1 MEMVA
6 QWKSARTAFG
16 RLGVQ
21 VFLISTHMG
30 AVAQW
35 KSRGL
40 INSGGGSNP
49 PSPHLFVGNRQL
61 LGILPL
67 KFDFPSFPNF
77 MGTVA
82 QWRSMG
88 PKPKVGGSTPPSLHT
103 FTRKR

>member
-6 QWKSARTAFG
+6 QWKSARPTVW

-21 VFLISTHMG
+21 VSLISTPMG

-35 KSRGL
+35 KSGGL

-82 QWRSMG
+82 
-88 PKPKVGGSTPPSLHT
+88 
-103 FTRKR
+103 

>member
-21 VFLISTHMG
+21 VSLISTPMG
-30 AVAQW
+30 TVAQW
-35 KSRGL
+35 KSGGL

-67 KFDFPSFPNF
+67 RVRFSIISTS

-82 QWRSMG
+82 
-88 PKPKVGGSTPPSLHT
+88 
-103 FTRKR
+103 

>member
-6 QWKSARTAFG
+6 QWKSARPTVW

-21 VFLISTHMG
+21 VSLISTPMG

-35 KSRGL
+35 KSGGL

-67 KFDFPSFPNF
+67 KFDFPSFPHF
-77 MGTVA
+77 MGAVA

-88 PKPKVGGSTPPSLHT
+88 PNPKVGGSTPPSLHT

>member
-6 QWKSARTAFG
+6 QRKSARTAFG

-21 VFLISTHMG
+21 VSLISTPMG
-30 AVAQW
+30 TVAQW

-67 KFDFPSFPNF
+67 KFDFPSFPHF
-77 MGTVA
+77 MGAVA

-88 PKPKVGGSTPPSLHT
+88 PNPKVGGSTPPSLHA
-103 FTRKR
+103 FIGKR